1 MFFACVCLS
10 VCLSVSKI
18 TQKRVYMDLD
28 EMLRVGR
35 MSGHGRTDQLL
46 SPIRIIVWMP
56 EPDCFLRYRIGYTE
70 LCSLAYRLPASSEL
84 RCYG

>member
-35 MSGHGRTDQLL
+35 MSGHGRTD
-46 SPIRIIVWMP
+46 
-56 EPDCFLRYRIGYTE
+56 
-70 LCSLAYRLPASSEL
+70 
-84 RCYG
+84 